1 LDNDQIIH
9 LNAQQLF
16 CFILERNAKQGV
28 DLMQYTI
35 SRGPDETLRFLGE
48 ISNLVDHFREYLS
61 ECAKYGMCRSS
72 DFECALRRFIDAQKK
87 GEHLIKVGE
96 WDCDV

>member
-1 LDNDQIIH
+1 MDNDQMIH
-9 LNAQQLF
+9 LNAQQFF
-16 CFILERNAKQGV
+16 CFILERNAKRGV

-48 ISNLVDHFREYLS
+48 ISNIVDRFCQYLS
-61 ECAKYGMCRSS
+61 ECAKYGMCDVSA
-72 DFECALRRFIDAQKK
+72 FKCALRRFTDAQKN

-96 WDCDV
+96 WDCDA

>member
-1 LDNDQIIH
+1 MDNDQIIH

-16 CFILERNAKQGV
+16 CFILERNAKRGV

-48 ISNLVDHFREYLS
+48 ISNMVNKFAQFMG
-61 ECAKYGMCRSS
+61 ECAKYGMCNVS
-72 DFECALRRFIDAQKK
+72 DFDCAIHRFIDAQKK

-96 WDCDV
+96 WD